1 MTTIEYK
8 NEEIILKDPDTNL
21 YTCTTCSY
29 YTPLKNS
36 FAKHL
41 KTEKHQLNIKPLACE
56 HCKNLFHT
64 KISYNNHVKSCLHE
78 NINEPEPDDL
88 DDTNSVSS
96 DVTICDTAEDDD
108 DDQDED
114 LSVLLSKFGNEYDK
128 LMIKY
133 MLLFLLI
140 IKEHMVPVNLL
151 LIFVFFMWTR

>member
-1 MTTIEYK
+1 M
-8 NEEIILKDPDTNL
+8 
-21 YTCTTCSY
+21 
-29 YTPLKNS
+29 
-36 FAKHL
+36 
-41 KTEKHQLNIKPLACE
+41 
-56 HCKNLFHT
+56 
-64 KISYNNHVKSCLHE
+64 KSCLHE
-78 NINEPEPDDL
+78 NINEPEPEPDDL

-96 DVTICDTAEDDD
+96 DVTICDKEDDDDD